1 MFSHWCCDRK
11 QSWCWTEGANH
22 RHKERTR
29 QSSTHSADEGKS
41 GCMQEPPVN
50 SFSRVL
56 NAVDGMKIEDMR
68 NNNMDVDENIN
79 QIVSCLSNHIF
90 LSLCTCELSFLLQ
103 QESC

>member
-56 NAVDGMKIEDMR
+56 NAVDGM
-68 NNNMDVDENIN
+68 
-79 QIVSCLSNHIF
+79 
-90 LSLCTCELSFLLQ
+90 
-103 QESC
+103 